1 MTPATVSSAEHS
13 QAGGETMKTIGN
25 DREQS
30 SSELLAAMGLT
41 DEQND
46 LLQSYVKAR
55 LREAVEKAAK
65 EIDQRRAARDARKAA
80 AR

>member
-1 MTPATVSSAEHS
+1 
-13 QAGGETMKTIGN
+13 MKTIGN